1 MNANDWYS
9 PRGSASIPIRTNNL
23 IISCGEKTEK
33 YYFKDFVNYIKDS
46 NEGYAVNFEIICNPI
61 SPSGMAQDTI
71 KYVKEKNKS
80 KKIDH
85 VWVLFD
91 KDDFSDENFDFAIK
105 KLEKYSNKETKYHVL
120 WSNQCFELWLLL
132 HFINL
137 EASISRKD
145 YIEKLRL
152 YLGNYSKTDKHIW
165 GKILLKKGDIGFA
178 IKNAKKIIDNTK
190 LPSNNNPGTKVYEI
204 FEFYKKYLNLW

>member
-1 MNANDWYS
+1 MK
-9 PRGSASIPIRTNNL
+9 NN
-23 IISCGEKTEK
+23 K
-33 YYFKDFVNYIKDS
+33 
-46 NEGYAVNFEIICNPI
+46 
-61 SPSGMAQDTI
+61 DTI
-71 KYVKEKNKS
+71 IHKYFIDKLKPVNIAKELNISKSAVTQVLQKDKRYVKEKNKS